1 MMNAINNKRLM
12 QDIFS
17 GLAEGNIGPLVE
29 AMADDVQWTRMGAIR
44 WTRTFKGKESVVGE
58 LLGAVKSTL
67 AQPFRAFVRSFI
79 AEGDYVVVESRG
91 QNATLDGRAYNN
103 RYCWVCRIDAGKL
116 REIREYVDTELVT
129 VTFHSSSE
137 SRSGRN
143 PAPKKGGN
151 SDDDAQDA

>member
-1 MMNAINNKRLM
+1 
-12 QDIFS
+12 
-17 GLAEGNIGPLVE
+17 
-29 AMADDVQWTRMGAIR
+29 MGAIR

-116 REIREYVDTELVT
+116 REIREYMDTELVT